1 MGRGLGWAGG
11 WGWVLGGVCLGF
23 LGLVWLGVS
32 RGPPCHRVPLGVWGT
47 VAGRRVWCVSGGVL
61 LSRTLAGAVPS
72 ALGVLAS
79 GFGMGPGVA
88 PPL

>member
-1 MGRGLGWAGG
+1 MGRELAPKESGVKRLIGG
-11 WGWVLGGVCLGF
+11 QVA
-23 LGLVWLGVS
+23 
-32 RGPPCHRVPLGVWGT
+32 RVYICCGCP
-47 VAGRRVWCVSGGVL
+47 GGVL
-61 LSRTLAGAVPS
+61 LFRTLAGAVPS